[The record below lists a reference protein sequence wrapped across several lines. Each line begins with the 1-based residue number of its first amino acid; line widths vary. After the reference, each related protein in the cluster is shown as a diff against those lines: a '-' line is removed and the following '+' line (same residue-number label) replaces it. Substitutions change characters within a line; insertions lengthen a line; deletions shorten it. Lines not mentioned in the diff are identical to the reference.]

1 MCGFAGILSRT
12 EVDRAVVARMGQ
24 RLVHRGPDDAGT
36 VYLDTATGR
45 YARSNGRDAR
55 ELSADLALTFRRLK
69 IIDLSKRGAQPMSNA
84 DGSLWIVFNG
94 EVYNYIELRAEL
106 EAAGRRFRS
115 QSDTEV
121 LLAVYEAYGTA
132 GLQRLNGMFAAAIWD
147 QRNRH
152 LVLLRD
158 RLGIKPLYYSWAGQ
172 ELVFGSEIK
181 ALLCHPKT
189 TRALDPFALSE
200 YLTFHFPL
208 QNRTLFKDIYML
220 EPGTYALCD
229 GGWLQ
234 TFSYWRMTFG
244 SSPHRSVDEAAEA
257 LRPVLKTVLNRQTR
271 SDVPLGTYL
280 SGGMDTGA
288 ISALVAP
295 TLKPLHTFTCGFNTG
310 GMVGLETYFDERADA
325 AALAQQLGTVHHEEE
340 VESSDLVTLTPEV
353 VWHLEDPRVGIS
365 HQIYKLA
372 RLVRQSVT
380 VILSG
385 TGGDELFAGYPWRYT
400 PIIGVTDPKVF
411 AKRFYDVWARICT
424 DELRE
429 QLLSSQVQQ
438 RLSGWTPRQSF
449 QQELEIYIGDG
460 PLHAALAF
468 EARNFMQGVV
478 LVDDKLTMAHS
489 VEGRVPLLDNELVD
503 FVTSLPPEMKFDGR
517 QTKIVLRNALRGIL
531 SDEVI
536 DRRKQGFTPPEATWM
551 RTSSRAWI
559 ESVLLSNRS
568 LERGLFERRTVERII
583 ADHMNGDANH
593 RFLLWSLLCI
603 EWLHRLFFEGDDHRA
618 SMIDTAR
625 AQMAAHV

>member
-1 MCGFAGILSRT
+1 
-12 EVDRAVVARMGQ
+12 MGQ
-24 RLVHRGPDDAGT
+24 LLVHRGPDDAGT
-36 VYLDTATGR
+36 LYLDTATGR
-45 YARSNGRDAR
+45 YARSNRTDAA
-55 ELSADLALTFRRLK
+55 EFSADLALTFRRLK
-69 IIDLSKRGAQPMSNA
+69 IIDLSERGAQPMSNA

-94 EVYNYIELRAEL
+94 EVYNYIELRAEF

-121 LLAVYEAYGTA
+121 LLAVYEAYGPA
-132 GLQRLNGMFAAAIWD
+132 GFQRLNGMFAAAIWD
-147 QRNRH
+147 QQNRR

-172 ELVFGSEIK
+172 DLVFGSEIK

-189 TRALDPFALSE
+189 RRALDPFALSE

-208 QNRTLFKDIYML
+208 ENRTLFKDVYML
-220 EPGTYALCD
+220 EPGTYAICED
-229 GGWLQ
+229 GRLQ
-234 TFSYWRMTFG
+234 TFLYWRMTFG
-244 SSPHRSVDEAAEA
+244 SSPYGSVDEAAEA
-257 LRPVLKTVLNRQTR
+257 LRPVLKAVLNRQIR
-271 SDVPLGTYL
+271 SDVPIGTYL

-295 TLKPLHTFTCGFNTG
+295 ALRPFHTFTCGFNTQ
-310 GMVGLETYFDERADA
+310 GMDGLETYFDERADA
-325 AALAQQLGTVHHEEE
+325 AALAQQLGTIHHEEE
-340 VESSDLVTLTPEV
+340 VVSSDLMTLTPEV
-353 VWHLEDPRVGIS
+353 MWHLEDPRVGIS

-372 RLVRQSVT
+372 RLVRQNVT
-380 VILSG
+380 VVLSG

-424 DELRE
+424 DELRG
-429 QLLSSQVQQ
+429 QLLSSRVQQ
-438 RLSGWTPRQSF
+438 GLDGWTPRQSF
-449 QQELEIYIGDG
+449 EQEIETYIGDG

-468 EARNFMQGVV
+468 EARNFLQGVL

-489 VEGRVPLLDNELVD
+489 IEGRVPLLDNEVVD
-503 FVTSLPPEMKFDGR
+503 FVTALPSEMKFDGT
-517 QTKIVLRNALRGIL
+517 QTKIVLRKALRGIL
-531 SDEVI
+531 PDKVI
-536 DRRKQGFTPPEATWM
+536 NRRKQGFTPPEATWM

-568 LERGLFERRTVERII
+568 LERGLFERHTVERII
-583 ADHMNGDANH
+583 ADHMSGEANH

-603 EWLHRLFFEGDDHRA
+603 EWAHRLFFEGDDHRA
-618 SMIDTAR
+618 TVMHTAR

>member
-1 MCGFAGILSRT
+1 
-12 EVDRAVVARMGQ
+12 MGQ

-45 YARSNGRDAR
+45 YARSNGRDAG
-55 ELSADLALTFRRLK
+55 ELSGDLALTFRRLK

-94 EVYNYIELRAEL
+94 EVYNYIELRAEF

-132 GLQRLNGMFAAAIWD
+132 GFQRLNGMFAAAIWD

-172 ELVFGSEIK
+172 DLVFGSEIK
-181 ALLCHPKT
+181 ALLCHPRT
-189 TRALDPFALSE
+189 PRALDPFALSE
-200 YLTFHFPL
+200 YLTFHFAL

-220 EPGTYALCD
+220 EPGTYALGD
-229 GGWLQ
+229 GGRLQ

-244 SSPHRSVDEAAEA
+244 SSPYRSVDEAAEA
-257 LRPVLKTVLNRQTR
+257 LRPVLKTVLNRQIR
-271 SDVPLGTYL
+271 SDVPIGTYL

-288 ISALVAP
+288 ISAMVAP

-353 VWHLEDPRVGIS
+353 MWHLEDPRVGIS

-372 RLVRQSVT
+372 RLVRQNVT

-429 QLLSSQVQQ
+429 QLLSSNLQQ
-438 RLSGWTPRQSF
+438 RLSSWTPRQSF
-449 QQELEIYIGDG
+449 QEELEIYIGDE

-468 EARNFMQGVV
+468 EARNFLQGVL

-489 VEGRVPLLDNELVD
+489 LEGRVPLLDNELVD
-503 FVTSLPPEMKFDGR
+503 FVTSLPPQMKFDGR
-517 QTKIVLRNALRGIL
+517 QTKIVLREALRGIL
-531 SDEVI
+531 PDKVI

-551 RTSSRAWI
+551 RSSSRAWI
-559 ESVLLSNRS
+559 ESVLLSKRS
-568 LERGLFERRTVERII
+568 LERGLFKPRTVERII

-593 RFLLWSLLCI
+593 RFLLWALLCI
-603 EWLHRLFFEGDDHRA
+603 EWLHRLFFEDVDHR
-618 SMIDTAR
+618 SNMIDAAR
-625 AQMAAHV
+625 IQITAHV